1 MVGFLLVAT
10 LYISMQLQ
18 QEQSPS
24 SPTVIR
30 QTKASSV
37 TYRRT
42 VNINAAEPTEEVTP
56 VLSPS
61 PEISLSPIIS
71 LTPPPGSITGT
82 LLAQATSPTPSGSIT
97 PTAVTTSVTPTPT
110 EIILAK
116 ANLTTTLSATSS
128 ATVSANQKTKALPQ
142 SGWAQMTTLLFIT
155 ASAFILFSFIF

>member
-1 MVGFLLVAT
+1 MKRIKTTLLLGMVGFLLVAT

-24 SPTVIR
+24 SSTVIR

-61 PEISLSPIIS
+61 PEISLSPTIS
-71 LTPPPGSITGT
+71 FTPPPGSITGT
-82 LLAQATSPTPSGSIT
+82 LLAQATSPIPSGSI
-97 PTAVTTSVTPTPT
+97 TPT

-116 ANLTTTLSATSS
+116 ANLSTTLSATSS
-128 ATVSANQKTKALPQ
+128 ATVVADQKTKELPQ